1 MDKNYQDLPFKQE
14 LTGAYFDAFFSQNSH
29 LKIRTQERTEAKCT
43 IQFGGVGLDDATV
56 VLFFKAGGLTT
67 IQYKTGRN
75 HSLGEQLADFLYS
88 TVDPNERIPV
98 NFSLKGVCSETLGTL
113 LSDIEDLTD
122 EAGNNQITVT
132 RHSQPRSTRIELY
145 SVQCKDRLVLTHH
158 DTNVLQIQGK
168 PLFCYRNLTYSLSI
182 LLDQAALHS
191 VISKTS
197 DDDKV
202 IVREDVA
209 QVFIKKEY
217 SNSFSRMDTPFKR
230 LLVSSYCVKLA
241 SPSLPEYSMLLY
253 ADLRVLEGVIKQVLS
268 LYGLYTDSS
277 RIDIGEYFDCT
288 RTSCSLKSQYD
299 NGIDSGTISQLEA
312 CYQYYREQRHSLFH
326 MSDMVLSS
334 RVISSLGEVMRI
346 SSDIAGKIDAM
357 YVACTDL

>member
-14 LTGAYFDAFFSQNSH
+14 LTATYFDSFFSQNSH
-29 LKIRTQERTEAKCT
+29 LKIRSQDRTDAKYT
-43 IQFGGVGLDDATV
+43 IKFGGIGLDDATV
-56 VLFFKAGGLTT
+56 VLFYKTGGLTT

-75 HSLGEQLADFLYS
+75 QLLGKQLADFLYS

-98 NFSLKGVCSETLGTL
+98 NFSLKGVCTETVETL
-113 LSDIEDLTD
+113 LSDLEDITD
-122 EAGNNQITVT
+122 EDGQKQIEVT
-132 RHSQPRSTRIELY
+132 RHPQAHGTRIELY
-145 SVQCKDRLVLTHH
+145 SVQCKDRLVLTHYS
-158 DTNVLQIQGK
+158 TNVLQIQGK

-182 LLDQAALHS
+182 LLDQAALQS

-197 DDDKV
+197 DDDRT
-202 IVREDVA
+202 IVREEVA
-209 QVFIKKEY
+209 QLFIEKEY
-217 SNSFSRMDTPFKR
+217 SNSFSRMDAPFKN

-277 RIDIGEYFDCT
+277 RVDIGEYFDCT
-288 RTSCSLKSQYD
+288 RTSCSLKSEYD
-299 NGIDSGTISQLEA
+299 SGIDSGTISQLEI

-334 RVISSLGEVMRI
+334 RIISSLGEVMRI

>member
-14 LTGAYFDAFFSQNSH
+14 LTNTYIDTFFSQNTNFS
-29 LKIRTQERTEAKCT
+29 IRSRELTNTKFT
-43 IQFGGVGLDDATV
+43 IKFGGVGLDDATV
-56 VLFFKAGGLTT
+56 VLYFKAGGLTT

-75 HSLGEQLADFLYS
+75 HPLGEQLADFLYS
-88 TVDPNERIPV
+88 TIDPNERIPV
-98 NFSLKGVCSETLGTL
+98 NFSLKGVDSDTFETL

-122 EAGNNQITVT
+122 EDGNKQITVT
-132 RHSQPRSTRIELY
+132 RHSQPYSTRIELY
-145 SVQCKDRLVLTHH
+145 SVQFKDRLVLTHH
-158 DTNVLQIQGK
+158 QTNVLQIQGK

-209 QVFIKKEY
+209 KVFIEKEY
-217 SNSFSRMDTPFKR
+217 SNSFTRMDVSFQK

-288 RTSCSLKSQYD
+288 RTTCSLKSQYVTQ
-299 NGIDSGTISQLEA
+299 IDISAISQLEV

-326 MSDMVLSS
+326 MSDLVLSS
-334 RVISSLGEVMRI
+334 RLISTLGEVMRI
-346 SSDIAGKIDAM
+346 SSDIACKIDAM
-357 YVACTDL
+357 YVACTNL

>member
-1 MDKNYQDLPFKQE
+1 MEKNYQNLPFKQE
-14 LTGAYFDAFFSQNSH
+14 LTDTYLDTFFSQNSH
-29 LKIRTQERTEAKCT
+29 LAIRSKDRTESKYT
-43 IQFGGVGLDDATV
+43 IKFGGIELDDATV
-56 VLFFKAGGLTT
+56 VLFVKGSGLTT

-75 HSLGEQLADFLYS
+75 PELGESLADFLYS
-88 TVDPNERIPV
+88 TIDPNERIPV
-98 NFSLKGVCSETLGTL
+98 NFSLKGICSETIKEL
-113 LSDIEDLTD
+113 LSDIADLKD
-122 EAGNNQITVT
+122 KDGNSQITTT
-132 RHSQPRSTRIELY
+132 RHSQPRKTRIELY
-145 SVQCKDRLVLTHH
+145 SVQFKDRLILTHH

-182 LLDQAALHS
+182 LLDQAALLS

-202 IVREDVA
+202 IVREEVA
-209 QVFIKKEY
+209 QIYIEQEY
-217 SNSFSRMDTPFKR
+217 KNSFSKMEAPLKK

-241 SPSLPEYSMLLY
+241 SPLLPEYSMLLY

-277 RIDIGEYFDCT
+277 RLDIGEYFSCT
-288 RTSCSLKSQYD
+288 RTSCSLKSEHYD
-299 NGIDSGTISQLEA
+299 GIDSNTISQLES

-326 MSDMVLSS
+326 MSDMIISS
-334 RVISSLGEVMRI
+334 RVISTLGEVMSI
-346 SSDIAGKIDAM
+346 SKDIATNIDAM